1 MWIDYST
8 NEIDNPMS
16 SWLYPVLGYY
26 PYDKK
31 ARVSVVGGSTCS
43 SRPVSN
49 PPAVALPSLQKE
61 DGAKEAL
68 KKTFGVLDKILESRT
83 YLVGHSLTLADIV
96 VCCNLYNGFK
106 HLLDPEFRKPFPSLV
121 RYYETVANQAAFVKH
136 LGPCTLCAKAAVY
149 SPKKEEPAGAA
160 KPATPA
166 AEAKPKAPKKADDDD
181 GDDGPDGVEE
191 EKPTKDPLNDLP
203 KSKML
208 MDSWKRLYSNTP
220 ADKFKQ
226 ICCAGLWNGAD
237 VPNSPTGEHFEG
249 YDPEGYS
256 IWFTEHKY
264 PEEQKVQFRA
274 LNAVSGLFQ
283 RCDYARKHAFAVISI
298 LKDEAGGNFPIKG
311 FWMFRGQDIHWQM
324 VEECPDLEVYS
335 FVKADPNDPATRAR
349 VEAFL
354 CEDEKIDGCT
364 NMEAKVFK

>member
-1 MWIDYST
+1 
-8 NEIDNPMS
+8 
-16 SWLYPVLGYY
+16 
-26 PYDKK
+26 
-31 ARVSVVGGSTCS
+31 VVAVVQQKCS
-43 SRPVSN
+43 RAASH
-49 PPAVALPSLQKE
+49 PPALPFFSSLQKE

-68 KKTFGVLDKILESRT
+68 KKAFGVLDKILESRT

-96 VCCNLYNGFK
+96 VACNLYNGFK

-136 LGPCTLCAKAAVY
+136 LGPCTLCTKAAVY
-149 SPKKEEPAGAA
+149 DPKKADAAAA
-160 KPATPA
+160 KPAPATPA
-166 AEAKPKAPKKADDDD
+166 AEAKPKAPKKADDDE
-181 GDDGPDGVEE
+181 DDGPDGVEV
-191 EKPTKDPLNDLP
+191 EKPKKDPLNDLP

-208 MDSWKRLYSNTP
+208 LDGWKRLYSNTP

-249 YDPEGYS
+249 YDAEGFS

-298 LKDEAGGNFPIKG
+298 LKDDAAGYFPIKG
-311 FWMFRGQDIHWQM
+311 FWIFRGQEINWQM